1 MRILL
6 ISLLAMF
13 SVNAQAKQ
21 NDEIVK
27 LAQIKAQN
35 YITAQK
41 FYTEQKN
48 NLVTGKISTFCT
60 RSEEIYKALFSILED
75 DLKLVDVL
83 FKSENEDYIQ
93 YGKHLD
99 ENSRSDLF
107 AFYSYVERCKKRNE
121 MMVDELIASIDN
133 SFINL
138 KFLIYTH
145 KLWQEALK

>member
-1 MRILL
+1 MRLL
-6 ISLLAMF
+6 ISFIFITFSLHALAKN
-13 SVNAQAKQ
+13 SQEIIGLAK
-21 NDEIVK
+21 
-27 LAQIKAQN
+27 IKEQN
-35 YITAQK
+35 YITTQK

-48 NLVTGKISTFCT
+48 NLVSGKITIFCT

-83 FKSENEDYIQ
+83 FKTGNEDFIQ
-93 YGKHLD
+93 YGKHID

-107 AFYSYVERCKKRNE
+107 AFYSYIERCKKRDQ
-121 MMVDELIASIDN
+121 MIVDDIIASIDN

>member
-1 MRILL
+1 MFKILPILILL
-6 ISLLAMF
+6 LSNSVVAKSNEEILRLA
-13 SVNAQAKQ
+13 K
-21 NDEIVK
+21 VK
-27 LAQIKAQN
+27 EQN
-35 YITAQK
+35 YTTVQK
-41 FYTEQKN
+41 FFSEQKL
-48 NLVTGKISTFCT
+48 NLEQRKIDLFCT

-83 FKSENEDYIQ
+83 FKSQNEDFIA

-107 AFYSYVERCKKRNE
+107 AFYSFNERCKKR
-121 MMVDELIASIDN
+121 DELIVDDLLASIDS

-138 KFLIYTH
+138 KFLVYTH

>member
-1 MRILL
+1 MFKILPILILL
-6 ISLLAMF
+6 LSNSVVAKSNEEILRLA
-13 SVNAQAKQ
+13 K
-21 NDEIVK
+21 VK
-27 LAQIKAQN
+27 EQN
-35 YITAQK
+35 YTTVQK
-41 FYTEQKN
+41 FFSEQKL
-48 NLVTGKISTFCT
+48 NLEQRKIDLFCT

-83 FKSENEDYIQ
+83 FKSQNEDFIA

-107 AFYSYVERCKKRNE
+107 AFYSFNERCKKR
-121 MMVDELIASIDN
+121 DELNVDDLLASIDS

-138 KFLIYTH
+138 KFLVYTH

>member
-1 MRILL
+1 MFKILPILILL
-6 ISLLAMF
+6 LSNSVVAKSNEEILRLA
-13 SVNAQAKQ
+13 K
-21 NDEIVK
+21 VK
-27 LAQIKAQN
+27 EQN
-35 YITAQK
+35 YTTVQK
-41 FYTEQKN
+41 FFSEQKL
-48 NLVTGKISTFCT
+48 NLEQREIDLFCT

-83 FKSENEDYIQ
+83 FKSQNEDFIA

-107 AFYSYVERCKKRNE
+107 AFYSFNERCKKR
-121 MMVDELIASIDN
+121 DELIVDDLLASIDS

-138 KFLIYTH
+138 KFLVYTH